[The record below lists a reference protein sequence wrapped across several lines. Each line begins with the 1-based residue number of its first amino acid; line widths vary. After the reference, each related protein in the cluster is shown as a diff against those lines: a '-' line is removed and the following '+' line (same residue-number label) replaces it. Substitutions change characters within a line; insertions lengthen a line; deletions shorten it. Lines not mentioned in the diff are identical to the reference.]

1 MKKFALIAGVLATT
15 TLLIGCAKKMMLD
28 DPTLYDQYLTRSY
41 NQPAGKCFYA
51 VQVAFAERGVDLT
64 KVDTDRGRI
73 VTDRHVI
80 AYYAVPGEVGSLS
93 DRYYIDVS
101 GDKKKCTI
109 KVSKYK
115 AWRGNNE
122 MTWVKPDEVYAQIW
136 EPLFRSFEGHLN
148 DDEED
153 ELADK
158 RSAGSID
165 DVVKKRTPDLK
176 KIYDKYKENKT
187 GFGGKVTLKFTIDSN
202 GDVASISVESSTTKD
217 STFDEVIKM
226 AVSTWNFGRIAK
238 GHNTTVTIPFTF
250 STDEE

>member
-1 MKKFALIAGVLATT
+1 MKKIALIAGVLATT
-15 TLLIGCAKKMMLD
+15 ALLAGCAKKMQLD
-28 DPTLYDQYLTRSY
+28 DPALYDQYLTRSY
-41 NQPAGKCFYA
+41 NQPVGKCFYA

-165 DVVKKRTPDLK
+165 DVVKKRTPDLQ
-176 KIYDKYKENKT
+176 KIYDKYKENKP

>member
-1 MKKFALIAGVLATT
+1 MKKIALIAGVLATT
-15 TLLIGCAKKMMLD
+15 ALLIGCAKKMQLD
-28 DPTLYDQYLTRSY
+28 DPALYDQYLTRSY

-109 KVSKYK
+109 KVSKYR

-165 DVVKKRTPDLK
+165 DVVKRRTPDLK
-176 KIYDKYKENKT
+176 KIYNKYKENKP

-202 GDVASISVESSTTKD
+202 GDVADISVESSTTND

-226 AVSTWNFGRIAK
+226 AVNTWNFGRIAK

>member
-1 MKKFALIAGVLATT
+1 MKKIAFIAGILATT
-15 TLLIGCAKKMMLD
+15 ALFIGCAKKMMLD
-28 DPTLYDQYLTRSY
+28 DPALYDQYLTRSY
-41 NQPAGKCFYA
+41 NQPVGKCFYA

-80 AYYAVPGEVGSLS
+80 LYYAVPGEVGSIS
-93 DRYYIDVS
+93 NRYYIDVT
-101 GDKKKCTI
+101 GDKKTCTI

-122 MTWVKPDEVYAQIW
+122 MTWVKPDEVYAQYW

-176 KIYDKYKENKT
+176 KIYDKYKENKP
-187 GFGGKVTLKFTIDSN
+187 GFAGKVTLKFTIDSK
-202 GDVASISVESSTTKD
+202 GDVAEISVESSTTND

-250 STDEE
+250 SE

>member
-1 MKKFALIAGVLATT
+1 MKKFFLIAGAVAMTALLA
-15 TLLIGCAKKMMLD
+15 GCAKKMMLD
-28 DPTLYDQYLTRSY
+28 DPNLYNQYLTRSY
-41 NQPAGKCFYA
+41 NQPVGKCFYA

-80 AYYAVPGEVGSLS
+80 LYYAVPGEVGSIS
-93 DRYYIDVS
+93 NRYYIDVT
-101 GDKKKCTI
+101 GDKKTCTI

-122 MTWVKPDEVYAQIW
+122 MTWVKPDEVYAQYW

-176 KIYDKYKENKT
+176 KIYDKYKENKP
-187 GFGGKVTLKFTIDSN
+187 GFAGKVTLKFTIDSK
-202 GDVASISVESSTTKD
+202 GDVAEISVESSTTND

-250 STDEE
+250 SE